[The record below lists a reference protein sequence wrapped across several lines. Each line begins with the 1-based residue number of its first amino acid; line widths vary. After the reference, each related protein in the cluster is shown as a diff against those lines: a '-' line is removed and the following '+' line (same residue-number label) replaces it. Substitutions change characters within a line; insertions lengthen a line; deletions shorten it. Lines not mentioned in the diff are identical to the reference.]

1 MSKLLVSYF
10 SASGRTKTVAEKI
23 AGLVGADL
31 FEIEP
36 EQKYTDADLNWSD
49 KQSRTSIEMKD
60 TTCRPKISKKV
71 ENMGEYDTVIIGFPI
86 WWYIAPKIINTF
98 LEENDLTGKNI
109 YIFVTSGG
117 STVTDTFQNLQ
128 REYPNLRFI
137 KAQRFTGKE
146 SEDVYKSWLS

>member
-1 MSKLLVSYF
+1 MNKLLISYF
-10 SASGRTKTVAEKI
+10 SASGRTKHVAEQL
-23 AGLVGADL
+23 ARLVKADL

-60 TTCRPKISKKV
+60 ATCRPKISKRV
-71 ENMGEYDTVIIGFPI
+71 ENISEYDTVIIGFPI

-146 SEDVYKSWLS
+146 SDDVYKSWLV